1 MRQPRSTTS
10 FTSSTSTNRPS
21 HTATPEATSA
31 QASTSDLSI
40 ARQLNFVA
48 SLPIEFVLAQDG
60 LDDLPTS
67 STTTTSYYMQTPR
80 ISYLALV
87 VPTLIKNQFV
97 PIDQDSNVAISFR
110 DSRSGQPLRP

>member
-48 SLPIEFVLAQDG
+48 SLPIEFVLAQD
-60 LDDLPTS
+60 DPTS
-67 STTTTSYYMQTPR
+67 STTTSYYMQTPR